1 MRRVIGSL
9 VVALAAW
16 VWAGPAQ
23 AIFLDHA
30 RTVEVNAKVL
40 GQMSLRMENSDS
52 SGVQCFPF
60 GAYCQGF
67 TFPTVKTGQMIQE
80 RNLVDGEVYHDV
92 KRWAGSGMPFFDKLG
107 YRFRIK
113 YFYDSLYDFGPHQW
127 SSPRTTAQHGN
138 PIPSVQD
145 SLYRGIKTAQHYN
158 TQHDPIWNAYI
169 EGAKGPVFLR
179 VGRQD
184 LAWGETDGFRLLD
197 MIEPLDGRFGFPL
210 VEDLDDRRIPLWMVR
225 GTMNLGTWGPFS
237 NTTID
242 SYLVPGTID
251 NQIAPIT
258 PSGNPFALANP
269 PGNSIIVKPSK
280 NMGNS
285 RGGGRLIATIANR
298 VTASIAHY
306 VTYNDLPSAR
316 IQINDVGFVDG
327 TLLGLPAG
335 STVISPDAA
344 FLVELYQQQITGAS
358 ATFAVPFDPYTII
371 RSEFAQFWDERQFQQ
386 PQNLGA
392 VPLNP
397 PAPFPAAG
405 TTPTRNVARW
415 MFGADRNVWIRW
427 LNPSNTFLLSGQYFH
442 SYIQGYEDNMQ
453 IAAVRATRF
462 GPGALGNPNFYQTSF
477 DFANQ
482 KESDVTFTY
491 SISSQYYHGTI
502 TPGIFGMYNI
512 RGVNAVV
519 PSVGYQIGSNIQ
531 LVLKYAF
538 ITGSYNGLGF
548 FRDRD
553 QLLFRVQYNLS

>member
-9 VVALAAW
+9 MVTLAAW

-52 SGVQCFPF
+52 GGVSCFPF

-113 YFYDSLYDFGPHQW
+113 YFYDALYDFGPHQW

-138 PIPSVQD
+138 PIPSVQA

-225 GTMNLGTWGPFS
+225 GTINLGTWGPFS

-242 SYLVPGTID
+242 SFLVPGTID

-269 PGNSIIVKPSK
+269 PGNSIIVKPYK

-285 RGGGRLIATIANR
+285 RGGGRLIATIANK

-316 IQINDVGFVDG
+316 IQVNSYDINPNIIPNAFVV
-327 TLLGLPAG
+327 L
-335 STVISPDAA
+335 PDAA

-371 RSEFAQFWDERQFQQ
+371 RSEFAQFWDERQFQTGSNLAPTGP
-386 PQNLGA
+386 PQQTALG
-392 VPLNP
+392 PLP
-397 PAPFPAAG
+397 TGAG
-405 TTPTRNVARW
+405 TLPTRNVARW
-415 MFGADRNVWIRW
+415 MIGADRNVWIRW

-442 SYIQGYEDNMQ
+442 SYIQGFQDNMQ

-462 GPGALGNPNFYQTSF
+462 GSPPGVPVYSTSF

-491 SISSQYYHGTI
+491 SVSSQYYHGTI
-502 TPGIFGMYNI
+502 TPGVFGMYNI

-538 ITGSYNGLGF
+538 ITGTYNGLGF